1 MNPALQQDLGKLI
14 LRITLGALVL
24 LHGVAKLSGGLAGI
38 VGMVE
43 AQGLPGFLGYAV
55 LVGEVLAP
63 LMLLAG
69 FHARIGGLL
78 VAINMLVAIVLVHM
92 GDLGSL
98 NSQGGWALE
107 LQGMF
112 LGTALAIALIGPGRF
127 SVNGR

>member
-14 LRITLGALVL
+14 LRVTLGALVL
-24 LHGVAKLSGGLAGI
+24 LHGIAKLSGGLAGI

>member
-43 AQGLPGFLGYAV
+43 APGLPGFLGYAV